1 MADENQLT
9 FTVVFNKDTGQLVG
23 AAQDVKKL
31 EDATASAAATG
42 TKANAQTTASAK
54 AAGTA
59 TTDLGRK
66 ATEAGKA
73 GDDGMRKIQG
83 RVAEVATGVLIAQLA
98 LEGFKTVAKD
108 SEAFQ
113 GLQSTFM
120 EISESAVNDLA
131 PSLDLIS
138 KGLQGLALMAGG
150 VAGILQPMFSSV
162 IAVFKSSLDILT
174 GMVGAAINLA
184 TGNIRGAKA
193 SLDAVT
199 GDIKAEF
206 VGLGDQWTAG
216 FKKLEDG
223 FTAGL
228 DRINGKTKAF
238 TKARAE
244 DLNATLEAEI
254 AHNDSVLRIKEGFLQ
269 AEAQAI
275 GATYEQKASLI
286 DQQEALELAN
296 LQKNE
301 ELRVQALKNKREAHL
316 INEQQYQT
324 QLTTLER
331 KGADD
336 RASVSAKAS
345 LQRTANAQREKASLV
360 QSFQQ
365 TEQAFVSAVVGQIQ
379 AGKDLQTALRAGA
392 GAIIQTASEQ
402 ASKVI
407 MIKGAEAAA
416 TSFAAAGNPVAGAIA
431 AAGTLAWYAGLA
443 AIVGGA
449 GAALGNAVAGTGGS
463 ESQAKRTGAAPA
475 GGSASR
481 VEADTPSVAAP
492 STGGGGGYSGG
503 GGGGSMNQINVTIL
517 LDQEPILRLVQQAS
531 FNGKLE
537 ISARA
542 IAGS

>member
-1 MADENQLT
+1 MAEDNQLT

-31 EDATASAAATG
+31 EEATASAAATG

-54 AAGTA
+54 AAASA
-59 TTDLGRK
+59 TTDLGHK
-66 ATEAGKA
+66 ATAAGKA
-73 GDDGMRKIQG
+73 GDDGMKKIQS
-83 RVAEVATGVLIAQLA
+83 RVAEVASGVLIAQLA

-120 EISESAVNDLA
+120 EISETAVNDLS

-238 TKARAE
+238 TKQRAE
-244 DLNATLEAEI
+244 DLNAALNAEI
-254 AHNDSVLRIKEGFLQ
+254 AHNDAMLQIKESFIA
-269 AEAQAI
+269 AEANKMGVSNEHKLALLK
-275 GATYEQKASLI
+275 Y
-286 DQQEALELAN
+286 QEDLELNN
-296 LQKNE
+296 LKVNE
-301 ELRVQALKNKREAHL
+301 GLKAQALKNSRDAHQ
-316 INEQQYQT
+316 ITEKQFQT
-324 QLTTLER
+324 QMQTLE
-331 KGADD
+331 KQSADT
-336 RASVSAKAS
+336 RLSIQAKAS
-345 LQRTANAQREKASLV
+345 LQRKAIAESEKQAMKAV
-360 QSFQQ
+360 FAE
-365 TEQAFVSAVVGQIQ
+365 TEQAFVSAVVGQIK
-379 AGKDLQTALRAGA
+379 AGEDLQTAMRAGA

-407 MIKGAEAAA
+407 VIKGAEAAA
-416 TSFAAAGNPVAGAIA
+416 TAFAAAGNPVAGAVA
-431 AAGTLAWYAGLA
+431 AAGVMAWYTGLA
-443 AIVGGA
+443 VLVGGA
-449 GAALGNAVAGTGGS
+449 GAMLSNAVTGDNSTSSKSTAASSSGMMAATAS
-463 ESQAKRTGAAPA
+463 ETPAAVAAAPQSTSGGAAY
-475 GGSASR
+475 
-481 VEADTPSVAAP
+481 TPSA
-492 STGGGGGYSGG
+492 GSGG
-503 GGGGSMNQINVTIL
+503 GQLVVNVL
-517 LDQEPILRLVQQAS
+517 LDSAPILRLVQQAS
-531 FNGKLE
+531 FNGNLE

-542 IAGS
+542 ISGG